1 MDVLSE
7 NGINYVADWVI
18 DDQPQDL
25 IVSTGKRMLA
35 LPYTVEMN
43 DVTISAVQNHR
54 SNEIYKRGK
63 SQFDQLYNESKETT
77 KIMAISIHP
86 YLTGV
91 PHRIKYL
98 NKLLDYIIS
107 KDKVTFMTGE
117 EIHNWYCDEVKIS
130 K

>member
-1 MDVLSE
+1 MKTHLSHQLPWDSLVKNYYRNLSE
-7 NGINYVADWVI
+7 G
-18 DDQPQDL
+18 L
-25 IVSTGKRMLA
+25 IFPICECKKMHIIKKS
-35 LPYTVEMN
+35 
-43 DVTISAVQNHR
+43 D
-54 SNEIYKRGK
+54 EIYERGK

>member
-1 MDVLSE
+1 
-7 NGINYVADWVI
+7 
-18 DDQPQDL
+18 
-25 IVSTGKRMLA
+25 
-35 LPYTVEMN
+35 
-43 DVTISAVQNHR
+43 
-54 SNEIYKRGK
+54 
-63 SQFDQLYNESKETT
+63 
-77 KIMAISIHP
+77 MAISIHP